1 MGSCWTPSIRKR
13 TPRTGWR
20 QRSLDLQKLLA
31 ATQERIARRLDNQH
45 RELEESADREKYKIY
60 GDLLAT
66 NMYSIQKGDRRAV
79 VQNYYEEGY
88 PEVEIQLDP
97 RLTPNQNVQKYYNE
111 YRKRDT
117 AEKKLREQIA
127 SGGAGSLPIL
137 SRCPTCWPGPR
148 PMRTS
153 LPSAGSCPRRGT
165 PALCLQGG
173 RRRRSCRRC
182 DLSQDDGF
190 TILVGR
196 NNVQNDRLDPAG
208 EPWQ

>member
-1 MGSCWTPSIRKR
+1 
-13 TPRTGWR
+13 
-20 QRSLDLQKLLA
+20 
-31 ATQERIARRLDNQH
+31 
-45 RELEESADREKYKIY
+45 
-60 GDLLAT
+60 
-66 NMYSIQKGDRRAV
+66 MYSIQKGDRRAV

-127 SGGAGSLPIL
+127 SGEAELAYIESVSDLL
-137 SRCPTCWPGPR
+137 PGPR

-153 LPSAGSCPRRGT
+153 LPFAGSCPRRGISST
-165 PALCLQGG
+165 MPSRG

-182 DLSQDDGF
+182 GLSQMTALPFWWDETMSRTTG
-190 TILVGR
+190 
-196 NNVQNDRLDPAG
+196 
-208 EPWQ
+208 